1 MARAPEDSPKEAKG
15 EGEIPRMGDSPGK
28 GHTILSRGSLSGP
41 PDRKHILPLLG
52 LPSLLLS
59 AGL

>member
-28 GHTILSRGSLSGP
+28 GHTILSRGALCPAPRTGSTSSLCWDSQVCC
-41 PDRKHILPLLG
+41 
-52 LPSLLLS
+52 
-59 AGL
+59 